1 MLNNALVSLN
11 SLEHQTNSQNCI
23 PVSFSFFRG
32 EFAMFSEAAMTNS
45 EVAGILRDLCESLK
59 SMGSEQ
65 TTRDH
70 TTTRR
75 SIADPHAMKLM
86 GPRTTSTSAKVDRR
100 AHVQRTRMVDHFQ
113 ANVLDRT
120 KKPSKQKRQHTCSI
134 CRGQGH
140 HPQTCQQILSSENA
154 ERANLF
160 FQQLIQKNKV
170 QGYLDLLAKRT
181 SQSFSRTVAE
191 RIQVVKARSRVF
203 EGNEPS

>member
-1 MLNNALVSLN
+1 
-11 SLEHQTNSQNCI
+11 
-23 PVSFSFFRG
+23 
-32 EFAMFSEAAMTNS
+32 
-45 EVAGILRDLCESLK
+45 
-59 SMGSEQ
+59 
-65 TTRDH
+65 
-70 TTTRR
+70 
-75 SIADPHAMKLM
+75 M

-100 AHVQRTRMVDHFQ
+100 AHVQRTCMVDHFQ

-154 ERANLF
+154 ERANLY

-203 EGNEPS
+203 EGNEQRKMAVATVDCCFVFVFETKVELSWIISKVSGKDVKRRKRQNCKIICRKSMEQIR